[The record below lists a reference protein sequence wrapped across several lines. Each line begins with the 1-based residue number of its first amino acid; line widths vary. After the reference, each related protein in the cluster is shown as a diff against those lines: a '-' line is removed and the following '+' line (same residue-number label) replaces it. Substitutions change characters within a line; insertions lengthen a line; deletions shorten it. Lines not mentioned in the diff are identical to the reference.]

1 LRLRLLVLLATTTY
15 AIVASIQV
23 FLLFALWTPSGV
35 IWWHAEGAMLW
46 FLGGLYLA
54 FWLLLLKAIWDAGIA
69 LQTGFLGWWAVAN
82 RRAPVFPPMPTTG
95 LFRIVRQPIYVAFA
109 LTLWTVPTWTPDQLA
124 LAVVLTAYCLIA
136 PMLKERR
143 FRLRFGQNFL
153 AYADKVP
160 YLLPWPRPP
169 TKRNDLSIYDAS
181 ADWWGGKT
189 RWLRTLQNLIP
200 ARFAFFDPIVGAW
213 RGKAVLDLG
222 CGGGFMAVA
231 RCDNWHR
238 PVRSGDCR
246 GATARQSERIG
257 NRLSRRQR

>member
-1 LRLRLLVLLATTTY
+1 L
-15 AIVASIQV
+15 
-23 FLLFALWTPSGV
+23 
-35 IWWHAEGAMLW
+35 
-46 FLGGLYLA
+46 
-54 FWLLLLKAIWDAGIA
+54 
-69 LQTGFLGWWAVAN
+69 
-82 RRAPVFPPMPTTG
+82 
-95 LFRIVRQPIYVAFA
+95 
-109 LTLWTVPTWTPDQLA
+109 
-124 LAVVLTAYCLIA
+124 
-136 PMLKERR
+136 LKERR

-160 YLLPWPRPP
+160 YWAPWPRPP